1 MKGVP
6 FVNRRYT
13 KSWKM
18 VYERL
23 RGGLPLKKNLL
34 STPSPLPGCY
44 VSMTLGPAHKC
55 CFKQDFEF
63 SRRVTVIFRFE
74 LYTVAYKL
82 KLPAKYGESCFTR
95 FNFFWDQKWVFKQK
109 RDVLLFLRRNSLL
122 CLSECYMNSARMQFL
137 FGCYYGKVFGAVSE
151 TNQHFKY

>member
-1 MKGVP
+1 
-6 FVNRRYT
+6 
-13 KSWKM
+13 M
-18 VYERL
+18 VYKRL
-23 RGGLPLKKNLL
+23 RGGLPLNKNLL

-44 VSMTLGPAHKC
+44 VSMSLGPAHKC

-95 FNFFWDQKWVFKQK
+95 FNFFEI
-109 RDVLLFLRRNSLL
+109 RSESLNKSAMS
-122 CLSECYMNSARMQFL
+122 CCSFVGIYCCVYTNVMNSVRVQFL
-137 FGCYYGKVFGAVSE
+137 VGCYYGAESE
-151 TNQHFKY
+151 TSSVLKSKILICHWLQKNAKLKL